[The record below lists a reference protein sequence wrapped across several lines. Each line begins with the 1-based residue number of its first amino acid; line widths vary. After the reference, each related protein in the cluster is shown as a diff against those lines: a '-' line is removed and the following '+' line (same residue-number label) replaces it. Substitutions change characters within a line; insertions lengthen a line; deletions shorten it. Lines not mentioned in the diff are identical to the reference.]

1 MIGPDGNG
9 EQPDKT
15 VGAVFATEGV
25 TLEVYTLAMVSRV
38 FWPVC
43 VAASRCFGADGPSAT
58 MILGSDP
65 VMAWLP
71 VSRKV
76 YNCSGE
82 ICARNFKLQP
92 GRHDRIPPLVDTT
105 NYVSLFAGTAN
116 SGRNFPVFLDK
127 SQ

>member
-43 VAASRCFGADGPSAT
+43 VAASRCFGADGPRHHDSRF
-58 MILGSDP
+58 GSGYGM
-65 VMAWLP
+65 VA
-71 VSRKV
+71 
-76 YNCSGE
+76 G
-82 ICARNFKLQP
+82 LQES
-92 GRHDRIPPLVDTT
+92 V
-105 NYVSLFAGTAN
+105 
-116 SGRNFPVFLDK
+116 
-127 SQ
+127 